1 MDKDTKN
8 KQKSKQNDEI
18 ELEDIPSEQDDLDI
32 DNAAY
37 EIKTYGA
44 DLTLE
49 ILSKKFDT
57 GEIIVPDFQRR
68 YVWLHKKAS
77 RLIESF
83 LLGLPV
89 PQVFLYRE
97 EKKQDLLVVDG
108 QQRLKTVN
116 YFFNEKLENGS
127 EFYLKGIKPEWEGK
141 KYSTLTEPDRRKLN
155 NYILRATIFEQ
166 VDPKDN
172 SSIFE
177 IFERL
182 NTGGMP
188 LNEQEIRKCVIRGPI
203 NKFIESLNLYDN
215 WRKLLKKDN
224 PDARM
229 KDVEMLLRFFALWDG
244 WKKYKKPMKDFIT
257 EFMRERKNI
266 NEKEQKQYS
275 QIFKGTVD
283 KIYNGAGTDVFRI
296 KAGINIAVFDSIMVA
311 LASLD
316 NKKNNNLKKK
326 VEGLKKDPAYL
337 DAVSKSTTDADRVES
352 RIKIALQKL
361 S

>member
-1 MDKDTKN
+1 MKKN
-8 KQKSKQNDEI
+8 KQKDQQGDEI
-18 ELEDIPSEQDDLDI
+18 ELENIPSEQDDLDI

-68 YVWLHKKAS
+68 YVWPHKKAS

-97 EKKQDLLVVDG
+97 EEKQDLLVVDG
-108 QQRLKTVN
+108 QQRLKTAN
-116 YFFNEKLENGS
+116 YFFHEKLENGS
-127 EFYLKGIKPEWEGK
+127 EFYLKGTKPQWEGK
-141 KYSTLTEPDRRKLN
+141 KYSTLKESDRRKLN

-166 VDPKDN
+166 VNPNDH

-203 NKFIESLNLYDN
+203 NKFVEELNMYPA
-215 WRKLLKKDN
+215 WRKLLKKDS
-224 PDARM
+224 PDVRM
-229 KDVEMLLRFFALWDG
+229 KDVEMILRFFALWLE
-244 WKKYKKPMKDFIT
+244 WKKYRKPMKDFIT
-257 EFMRERKNI
+257 EFMRKKKDI
-266 NEKEQKQYS
+266 DEKEQDRYS
-275 QIFKGTVD
+275 RVFKSIVD
-283 KIYNGAGTDVFRI
+283 QVCNEAGTEVFRI
-296 KAGINIAVFDSIMVA
+296 KSGINIAVFDSIMVA
-311 LASLD
+311 LASLSDKKID
-316 NKKNNNLKKK
+316 NLQKA
-326 VEGLKKDPAYL
+326 VEDLKKDSAYL
-337 DAVSKSTTDADRVES
+337 DAVSKSTTDADRVGS
-352 RIKIALQKL
+352 RIKIALSKL
-361 S
+361 SGK

>member
-1 MDKDTKN
+1 MKTQKKDEQIN
-8 KQKSKQNDEI
+8 EI
-18 ELEDIPSEQDDLDI
+18 ELEEIPSEQEDLDT
-32 DNAAY
+32 DNAPY

-44 DLTLE
+44 DFTLE
-49 ILSKKFDT
+49 ILSKKFDE

-68 YVWLHKKAS
+68 YVWPHKKAS

-97 EKKQDLLVVDG
+97 EKKQNLLVVDG
-108 QQRLKTVN
+108 QQRLRTVN
-116 YFFNEKLENGS
+116 YFFNEKLEDGS
-127 EFYLKGIKPEWEGK
+127 EFYLKSIKPEWEGK

-203 NKFIESLNLYDN
+203 NKFIEDLNQHN
-215 WRKLLKKDN
+215 SWRKLLKKDS

-229 KDVEMLLRFFALWDG
+229 KDLEMILRFLALWQN

-257 EFMRERKNI
+257 EFMRNKKDI
-266 NEKEQKQYS
+266 NSREQEKYS
-275 QIFKGTVD
+275 RVFKDIVD
-283 KIYNGAGTDVFRI
+283 KIYAEAGTDVFRI

-316 NKKNNNLKKK
+316 LNEISNLKEK
-326 VEGLKKDPAYL
+326 VKELKKSPPYL
-337 DAVSKSTTDADRVES
+337 DAVSKSTTDSDRTES
-352 RIKIALQKL
+352 RIKLAIQKF
-361 S
+361 SH